1 MAPTA
6 VLATEFDESEEVVEE
21 TVESSPEAEEEIVE
35 EEEIIEEDSS
45 SEEEEETVDQKD
57 SEETKQLSKE
67 GKIKVEASS
76 ESENIIVRAWLD
88 EKNIDNPEEVT
99 MNVTDIKRLN
109 KKDSESKEKKE
120 LLEEAEE
127 AIGEKLGTDIKAEEG
142 FQVEFKLDN
151 KTIEPKEEIQLEVE
165 LKTPVKKDG
174 EEEWSLWTYGHE
186 SSEEVTKDTK
196 AGIKNSEEKT
206 LENASNQIQTL
217 SFPIQENNLFV
228 LSSSNSAKDDETEI
242 MPLDGEYGNINGFLS
257 ELYIDGQKKDSGS
270 KIQLNPNADYT
281 FKLEFKE
288 REGHQFPGNFLVYEL
303 PEGMELGQFSEP
315 KEFELELP
323 DTILTGNTY

>member
-1 MAPTA
+1 MKKTLNRIFSILCSVLVAVNTMAPTA
-6 VLATEFDESEEVVEE
+6 VLATEFDESEEIVEE
-21 TVESSPEAEEEIVE
+21 TADSSPEAEEEIVE

-45 SEEEEETVDQKD
+45 SEEGEEEEEETVDQKD
-57 SEETKQLSKE
+57 SEETKQSSKE

-127 AIGEKLGTDIKAEEG
+127 AIGKKLGTDVKAEEG
-142 FQVEFKLDN
+142 FQVEFKLDT

-186 SSEEVTKDTK
+186 SSEEVTKDTT
-196 AGIKNSEEKT
+196 AGIKSSEEKI
-206 LENASNQIQTL
+206 LEKADNQIQTFSL
-217 SFPIQENNLFV
+217 PIDENAVIV
-228 LSSSNSAKDDETEI
+228 LSASNSEINKKEESRSTGKTSSNLGEFVTEI
-242 MPLDGEYGNINGFLS
+242 KIN
-257 ELYIDGQKKDSGS
+257 
-270 KIQLNPNADYT
+270 
-281 FKLEFKE
+281 
-288 REGHQFPGNFLVYEL
+288 
-303 PEGMELGQFSEP
+303 
-315 KEFELELP
+315 
-323 DTILTGNTY
+323 

>member
-1 MAPTA
+1 MKKTLNRIFSILCSVLVAVNTMAPTA

-109 KKDSESKEKKE
+109 KKD
-120 LLEEAEE
+120 
-127 AIGEKLGTDIKAEEG
+127 
-142 FQVEFKLDN
+142 
-151 KTIEPKEEIQLEVE
+151 
-165 LKTPVKKDG
+165 
-174 EEEWSLWTYGHE
+174 
-186 SSEEVTKDTK
+186 
-196 AGIKNSEEKT
+196 
-206 LENASNQIQTL
+206 
-217 SFPIQENNLFV
+217 
-228 LSSSNSAKDDETEI
+228 
-242 MPLDGEYGNINGFLS
+242 
-257 ELYIDGQKKDSGS
+257 
-270 KIQLNPNADYT
+270 
-281 FKLEFKE
+281 
-288 REGHQFPGNFLVYEL
+288 
-303 PEGMELGQFSEP
+303 
-315 KEFELELP
+315 
-323 DTILTGNTY
+323 